1 MAKKEFHEKLTT
13 KEIARKYA
21 KKYNISIAKSEE
33 FIFNFLKL
41 WKDLVKDGNSLMFYG
56 VGSVNVYTA
65 PKEEVRNPL
74 TNKMVL
80 KGERQKV
87 KFSYSNLFKEEIE

>member
-1 MAKKEFHEKLTT
+1 MAKRKFHEKLTT

-41 WKDLVKDGNSLMFYG
+41 WKDLVKEGNSLMFYG

-74 TNKMVL
+74 NNKMVL

-87 KFSYSNLFKEEIE
+87 KFSYSDSFKEKIE